1 MATKNILIVPGDGIG
16 QEVTAVGKKVL
27 DKIAARF
34 GHTFNYDDAL
44 IGHVAI
50 EATGNPLPDETLAK
64 MRASD
69 AILFGAVGHAKY
81 DNDPTAKV
89 RPEQGLLRMR
99 KELGLYANLRPIK
112 LFDELLSASSIKP
125 EILRGSDILFFRELT
140 GDIYFGEKGRNED
153 RTYAYDIAGYHKYEV
168 ERIARR
174 AFEAAMTRGKR
185 LMSVDKAN
193 VLESSRLWRET
204 VLEVAK
210 EFPEVE
216 VEHQFVDSAA
226 MLLIKKPRHFDVVV
240 TANLFGDILTDEASQ
255 IAGSMGMLASAS
267 IGDGTGV
274 YEPIH
279 GSAHDITGKGIAN
292 PMASV
297 LSAALL
303 LDIAF
308 GMKEESN
315 AVIAAIDGVL
325 KAGFRTVDIADADT
339 DKVLIL
345 GTDAIGEEI
354 LKRIWFAIWF
364 CHSEGDPLSK
374 EAVFSL
380 ILSKN
385 GFPESN
391 RRSRFVWQNLST
403 ITCWLLSQ
411 LLLRRK
417 RL

>member
-1 MATKNILIVPGDGIG
+1 MAKKNILIVPGDGIG

-27 DKIAARF
+27 DKIAAKF
-34 GHTFNYDDAL
+34 GHEFTYDEAL
-44 IGHVAI
+44 IGHAAI
-50 EATGNPLPDETLAK
+50 EVTGNPLPDETLVK

-69 AILFGAVGHAKY
+69 AILFGAVGHPKY

-112 LFDELLSASSIKP
+112 LFDELLDASSIKP

-140 GDIYFGEKGRNED
+140 GDIYFGEKGRNEEN
-153 RTYAYDIAGYHKYEV
+153 TYAYDIAGYHRFEV
-168 ERIARR
+168 ERIARK
-174 AFEAAMTRGKR
+174 AFDAARTRRKK

-193 VLESSRLWRET
+193 VLENSRLWRET

-210 EFPEVE
+210 DYPDVE
-216 VEHQFVDSAA
+216 LEHQFVDSAA
-226 MLLIKKPRHFDVVV
+226 MLLIKCPSRFDVVV
-240 TANLFGDILTDEASQ
+240 TGNLFGDILTDEASQ

-279 GSAHDITGKGIAN
+279 GSAHDITGKGVAN

-303 LDIAF
+303 LDISF
-308 GMKEESN
+308 GMKEESE
-315 AVIAAIDGVL
+315 AIIAAIDGVL
-325 KAGFRTVDIADADT
+325 KAGFRTGDIAVAGT
-339 DKVLIL
+339 PKEMIL

-354 LKRIWFAIWF
+354 LKRI
-364 CHSEGDPLSK
+364 
-374 EAVFSL
+374 
-380 ILSKN
+380 
-385 GFPESN
+385 
-391 RRSRFVWQNLST
+391 
-403 ITCWLLSQ
+403 
-411 LLLRRK
+411 
-417 RL
+417 